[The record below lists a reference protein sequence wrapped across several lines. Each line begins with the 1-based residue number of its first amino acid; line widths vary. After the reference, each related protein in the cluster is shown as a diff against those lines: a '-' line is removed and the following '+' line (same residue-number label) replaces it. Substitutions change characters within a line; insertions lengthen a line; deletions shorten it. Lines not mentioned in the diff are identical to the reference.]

1 MSQKRTATYFPLFT
15 FDLGL
20 VPVRGYAKGGNA
32 ENVEFVGV
40 AA

>member
-1 MSQKRTATYFPLFT
+1 MG
-15 FDLGL
+15 DIEEL
-20 VPVRGYAKGGNA
+20 VPVRGYAKGGDV